1 MRTIY
6 SLLLVAA
13 LSFFNLTFAS
23 FGDRDIANP
32 KNERASL
39 PYILYP
45 DTKNKE
51 ELLDQFLRKQEENII
66 ALTKEI
72 DLANCVNQQEV
83 FHLLN
88 KRGLAYF
95 FIGQLEKAIEDFTFV
110 IGNIQPEQIEES
122 SQLGTALWGRML
134 CYAFSDKYENTYE
147 DACAISALF
156 CPCNKNHERGNAKM
170 VTSFNQ
176 QNERNVLPVA
186 KFAYPEER
194 VSIRECHE
202 RTTIIAE
209 KMRSLAELI
218 PSYAIRKTVNW
229 LIDDQALKAHNCCKN
244 GNHWTEC
251 LGPIADVW
259 KKLENTW
266 DQLVDLFNKGINL
279 DIFLTTPLNL

>member
-6 SLLLVAA
+6 SLLLIAA
-13 LSFFNLTFAS
+13 LSFFNLSFAS
-23 FGDRDIANP
+23 LGDRDVTNQ
-32 KNERASL
+32 KSERVLL
-39 PYILYP
+39 PHLLYP
-45 DTKNKE
+45 DTKNRE
-51 ELLDQFLRKQEENII
+51 ELLDQFLGKQEENII

-72 DLANCVNQQEV
+72 DIANHIGQQS
-83 FHLLN
+83 FLHLLN

-95 FIGQLEKAIEDFTFV
+95 FIGQLEKAIDDFTYV
-110 IGNIQPEQIEES
+110 IGAIQPEQTEEK

-134 CYAFSDKYENTYE
+134 CFAFSDNYENTYE

-156 CPCNKNHERGNAKM
+156 CPCNQNYVRIKDR
-170 VTSFNQ
+170 TSISVGY
-176 QNERNVLPVA
+176 QNELNILPVA

-194 VSIRECHE
+194 VSTWECHE
-202 RTTIIAE
+202 RTTIIVE
-209 KMRSLAELI
+209 KMKSLAELI

-229 LIDDQALKAHNCCKN
+229 VIDNQAMKAHNCCKS
-244 GNHWTEC
+244 GSHWTEC